1 MTIPTRRSPKHR
13 NFSHGLLQ
21 ILSLVDFAAMADTQ
35 NEHDEVL
42 VFKGTENS
50 IVAHAVPP

>member
-1 MTIPTRRSPKHR
+1 
-13 NFSHGLLQ
+13 LAQ
-21 ILSLVDFAAMADTQ
+21 ILSLVDFAAMTDTK

-42 VFKGTENS
+42 VFEGTENS